1 MGFKAE
7 KFGSWDI
14 RETERILGCRPK
26 FSPFMWQTRKLRPT
40 EGKGGVQEREGLE
53 DWVLVFGEIQVNKER
68 PWAGRNLFVIRSGF

>member
-26 FSPFMWQTRKLRPT
+26 FSPFMWQTGKLRPT
-40 EGKGGVQEREGLE
+40 EVREREVLE
-53 DWVLVFGEIQVNKER
+53 DCVLVFGEIQVNKER